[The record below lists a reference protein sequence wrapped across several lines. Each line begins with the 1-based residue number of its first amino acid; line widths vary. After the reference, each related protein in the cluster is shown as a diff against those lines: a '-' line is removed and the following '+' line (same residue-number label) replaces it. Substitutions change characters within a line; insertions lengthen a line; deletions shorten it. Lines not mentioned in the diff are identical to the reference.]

1 MKRILI
7 KWTYLL
13 ALIAFAVWMFDVF
26 FGANIY
32 LRAEGLVLGQPAVI
46 AAEYNVTVR
55 DVLVK
60 EGERVIEGQTVVH
73 ISSHQIAEARA
84 RLSSEAAARAARLAD
99 LDIRREVVNA
109 TIGPAENREAVAL
122 EGKNGL
128 NESYQKGLLP
138 ALTRTTAAE
147 QAYQGQKDAEAL
159 RAEKRALTDQIKMLT
174 VATEQADLSPRLIR
188 PGKAACAHD
197 GYREYST
204 GQSWRGRA
212 RRRCAVGVGRRSPVR
227 RCLGSGRAMV
237 QPEGG
242 PKCIDRCRR
251 RRDRWNDCKDR
262 YGGVGV
268 AARISKGVYPDRTSA
283 IGLD

>member
-1 MKRILI
+1 MSSSAQISI
-7 KWTYLL
+7 C
-13 ALIAFAVWMFDVF
+13 
-26 FGANIY
+26 GP
-32 LRAEGLVLGQPAVI
+32 RAWFLGQPAVI

-122 EGKNGL
+122 EGKNRL

-147 QAYQGQKDAEAL
+147 QAY
-159 RAEKRALTDQIKMLT
+159 
-174 VATEQADLSPRLIR
+174 
-188 PGKAACAHD
+188 
-197 GYREYST
+197 
-204 GQSWRGRA
+204 
-212 RRRCAVGVGRRSPVR
+212 
-227 RCLGSGRAMV
+227 
-237 QPEGG
+237 
-242 PKCIDRCRR
+242 
-251 RRDRWNDCKDR
+251 
-262 YGGVGV
+262 
-268 AARISKGVYPDRTSA
+268 
-283 IGLD
+283 